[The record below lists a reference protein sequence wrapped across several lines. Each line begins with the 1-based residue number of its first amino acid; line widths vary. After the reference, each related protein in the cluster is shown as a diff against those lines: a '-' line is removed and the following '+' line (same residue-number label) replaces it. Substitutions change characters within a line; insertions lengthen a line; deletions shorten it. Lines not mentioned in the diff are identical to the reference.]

1 MKRLISKKQTGIGL
15 IEVLITTV
23 VVAVGLVAVASLQ
36 TDLLSGSGESKIRS
50 EARALAERKI
60 EELRNNINIGGYN
73 AIAEDELEESDIA
86 GTNATF
92 TRNTKITDV
101 ASFFAGSGVR
111 KNISVQVSWGGG
123 GAEETVNVV
132 TEMAWTDPG
141 DSAYLANSA
150 GGSGAAAVPSPR
162 QNASEDVASEDVDAN
177 TPTPLPGTVTATLD
191 EGALPSS
198 ISVTGDDGATYLLA
212 PITTEL
218 PATHFYSTSFGEGII
233 AVFLCEDNGQCKY
246 IQNHFGGVALRIAGT
261 VYTTVNGRDLNDI
274 KVAWTSSEVNACY
287 NGLAT
292 GSTLKQKPYECVF
305 AGNCIDTDPRAN
317 NCYSE
322 SAVTDDQIDD
332 RNVGP
337 GGEYGDVGLLGVED
351 QGGNREQVC
360 FLEDT
365 TDPGASVLLQA
376 SGSEVLNE
384 NYMYAVT
391 KRFYAARKIKKNGS
405 INEQTS
411 EGINRSYTNH
421 NFLIVDRG
429 TGNSANEQC
438 HEKAVEHNI
447 VLAPREIVRTL
458 DESTDNQVLPGA
470 TYAGAAGTAT
480 TYTGSV
486 GDNATGLRLYIP
498 ETGGC
503 YLNNNLNPHTSA
515 TAYACAVASNATN
528 VEIKGGSN
536 QHPASTPA
544 AFGSCIKTTD
554 STACNW
560 PGNF

>member
-15 IEVLITTV
+15 IEVLITTI

-36 TDLLSGSGESKIRS
+36 SDLLSGSGESKIRS
-50 EARALAERKI
+50 EARALAERRI

-73 AIAEDELEESDIA
+73 AIAAGESTESDIA

-92 TRNTKITDV
+92 TRNTTITDV

-111 KNISVQVSWGGG
+111 KNISVQVSWGAG

-141 DSAYLANSA
+141 DSAYLASSA

-162 QNASEDVASEDVDAN
+162 QNASEDVASENVDAH
-177 TPTPLPGTVTATLD
+177 TPTPLPATVSITP
-191 EGALPSS
+191 GSLPSS
-198 ISVTGDDGATYLLA
+198 ISVTGEDGVLYGLM
-212 PITTEL
+212 PITSDL
-218 PATHFYSTSFGEGII
+218 PATHFYAASFGGGII
-233 AVFLCEDNGQCKY
+233 AVYLCDDIAGSCTY
-246 IQNHFGGVALRIAGT
+246 IQNHFGGVPLRIAGT
-261 VYTTVNGRDLNDI
+261 VYSTAGSLSDI

-287 NGLAT
+287 NGLVT
-292 GSTLKQKPYECVF
+292 GTTLKQKPYECVF
-305 AGNCIDTDPRAN
+305 AGNCDATANGVN
-317 NCYSE
+317 NCYPDD
-322 SAVTDDQIDD
+322 AVSDDQIDD

-337 GGEYGDVGLLGVED
+337 GGEYGDVGLLGVDD
-351 QGGNREQVC
+351 QGGDREQVC

-438 HEKAVEHNI
+438 HEKAVAHNI
-447 VLAPREIVRTL
+447 VLAPREIVRPL
-458 DESTDNQVLPGA
+458 DESTDNQVLAGSA
-470 TYAGAAGTAT
+470 YAGAAGTAIT
-480 TYTGSV
+480 ISGAV
-486 GDNATGLRLYIP
+486 GDNATGLRLYVP
-498 ETGGC
+498 ETGSC
-503 YLNNNLNPHTSA
+503 YLNNNLTPQTSA
-515 TAYACAVASNATN
+515 TAYACAVASNATT

-536 QHPASTPA
+536 QYPDATPA
-544 AFGSCIKTTD
+544 AFGSCTTD
-554 STACNW
+554 STCDW
-560 PGNF
+560 PF